1 MSMEEFYEK
10 EVRTQ
15 YSKTP
20 EDFKKEQRF
29 MRRLIL

>member
-1 MSMEEFYEK
+1 MRK

-20 EDFKKEQRF
+20 EDFKKESEIYEEANTITQ
-29 MRRLIL
+29 